1 MTEENEPNIDE
12 IAQRFQSFFFDSEKG
27 KENIEKPL
35 SESVMEEMGGIDG
48 KEIANVSLASHIF
61 NAVLIGLNTYIYDSV
76 KVKDKNIQEIEWHD
90 VRLLTAVL
98 TLHDVNKHLGYE
110 DNSENVVEEYFEE
123 DKFEIEKYLGGDYF
137 EELLWLIQRTEV
149 HEDSFES
156 RGTPPENRNLKRYAR
171 IGDAVASRISKEGP
185 SKGESYLEDEYS
197 FEEEKHVH
205 TVHFTSLE
213 QPLLNDILLSA
224 AKLNIKENGG
234 VVIGST
240 SEEILYLNDT
250 EVSMTN
256 SELSSK
262 AEEVIAEN
270 YADNLSAKINARS
283 FKYKSLEEVEMPFSK
298 KVEKMGDQFREVLEG
313 GPAGEEPHENVDEN
327 ALDYIPYLARALH
340 KDGKEEFKNPE
351 MQEAYDEVE
360 EEFGGSYKLKIL
372 FISKMAEDFPK
383 HEDALKKIRKKQK
396 PKLKKDLKPSS
407 PTLSTAILR
416 FTGDVTDDR
425 ESPSK
430 ESMCFIC
437 GSEST
442 EQFSP
447 GYRPLLRSRGFSR
460 RISPLDDTKK
470 ICNICSLEYSLL
482 EAECGG
488 KDEVPHTRAGYHFEF
503 VYLYYDDFVADV
515 AAFESLESNLVQEDG
530 VLDEP
535 EFGTSA
541 LLSHQYH
548 LQPFNVSDKNSRMKM
563 VRRVLQLLQSTG
575 MKARIGKPFNRF
587 SDSKHIFY
595 DEEPLRQQVVF
606 GSDKI
611 DEFENL
617 ERPLELFSI
626 IEALGKEG
634 DLNKPYL
641 ELDADNLYSIIHFT
655 ALNDEDGKFTAKVLN
670 YVKEYHED
678 DYMQMKE
685 IAQNGRRLFG
695 EHKFSKKHKK
705 TKIFRT
711 ALDAFLR
718 AKSKGMAEE
727 DIDEYVRGQVKETAR
742 NEKFSGEVTNEQVKE
757 FTDSVKSYLKEN
769 DLYELKQLSDWE
781 NALTNTY
788 LYAFDDTSGDS
799 NGN

>member
-1 MTEENEPNIDE
+1 MSGEDEPNIDE

-27 KENIEKPL
+27 VESMEKSL

-76 KVKDKNIQEIEWHD
+76 KIKDKDIQEINWHD
-90 VRLLTAVL
+90 VRLLTATL
-98 TLHDVNKHLGYE
+98 TLHDINKYLGYE
-110 DNSENVVEEYFEE
+110 DNSKKVVEEYFK
-123 DKFEIEKYLGGDYF
+123 DDIFEIEKYLGGDYV

-171 IGDAVASRISKEGP
+171 IGDAVASRVSKEGL

-197 FEEEKHVH
+197 FEQEKHVH
-205 TVHFTSLE
+205 TSSFTPLE
-213 QPLLNDILLSA
+213 QPLLNDILISA

-240 SEEILYLNDT
+240 SEELLYLN
-250 EVSMTN
+250 ENEIAMTN
-256 SELSSK
+256 SDLSSK

-283 FKYKSLEEVEMPFSK
+283 FKYKSLEEVEMPFFK
-298 KVEKMGDQFREVLEG
+298 KVEKMGEQFKEVLEG

-327 ALDYIPYLARALH
+327 VLEYIPYLARALH
-340 KDGKEEFKNPE
+340 KDRKEEFEDPQ
-351 MQEAYDEVE
+351 MQETYDEVE

-372 FISKMAEDFPK
+372 FISRIAEDFPK
-383 HEDALKKIRKKQK
+383 HEEPLKNIKKDQK
-396 PKLKKDLKPSS
+396 PKLKKDLKPSA
-407 PTLSTAILR
+407 PTLSTVISR
-416 FTGDVTDDR
+416 FMGDMGDSR

-430 ESMCFIC
+430 DSMCFVC
-437 GSEST
+437 GSKATES
-442 EQFSP
+442 FSP

-488 KDEVPHTRAGYHFEF
+488 KDEVPHTRAGHHFEF

-535 EFGTSA
+535 KFGTSA

-563 VRRVLQLLQSTG
+563 VRRVLHLLQDTG
-575 MKARIGKPFNRF
+575 MKAYIGKPFNRF
-587 SDSKHIFY
+587 STSKHIFY
-595 DEEPLRQQVVF
+595 DEEALRQQVVF
-606 GSDKI
+606 STDKI
-611 DEFENL
+611 NEFENL

-626 IEALGKEG
+626 IETVGDEG
-634 DLNKPYL
+634 GVNNPYL
-641 ELDADNLYSIIHFT
+641 ELDNDNLHSLINFT
-655 ALNDEDGKFTAKVLN
+655 ALNDEDGKFTGKVLN

-678 DYMQMKE
+678 DYMQMKK
-685 IAQNGRRLFG
+685 IAQNGRKLFG
-695 EHKFSKKHKK
+695 KHQFSNKHKK

-711 ALDAFLR
+711 AVDAFLR
-718 AKSKGMAEE
+718 AKSKGMSEE

-742 NEKFSGEVTNEQVKE
+742 NEKFSGEVTNEQVKD